1 MRVTATGEVTIPER
15 FREQFGLT
23 PGVAV
28 EFEEI
33 DGLLV
38 LRKVQGGVTDVRR
51 LAERMRGAGDVR
63 LSTDEIMS
71 LTRDW

>member
-1 MRVTATGEVTIPER
+1 MRVTATGEVKIPER

>member
-1 MRVTATGEVTIPER
+1 MTATGEVKIPER

-23 PGVAV
+23 PGTAV

-38 LRKVQGGVTDVRR
+38 LRKVQGGVTDVRP
-51 LAERMRGAGDVR
+51 LVERMRGAGDVR

>member
-1 MRVTATGEVTIPER
+1 MTATGEVKIPER

-38 LRKVQGGVTDVRR
+38 LRKVQGGVTDVRP
-51 LAERMRGAGDVR
+51 LVERMRGGGDVR